1 CSVGLWSLAA
11 MGHAL
16 VRTVT
21 GFSVARA
28 LLGIGESGNFPA
40 GVKAVAEWFPKRE
53 RALATGVFNAGSNV
67 GVVLAALLVPWIAL
81 ALGWR
86 WAFVATGALDLAWLA
101 VWLTIYRQPSEH
113 PRLSDAELA
122 WIRSDPVE
130 PAGHVP
136 WRSLLARRQTW
147 AFIVGKAMTDPVWLF
162 YLFWLPKFL
171 DAAFGVRLAGLAA
184 PLVVIYVAS
193 DIGSVTG
200 GWVSGAR
207 SKRGWS
213 LSRGP
218 KTALLL
224 AGVASR
230 PAVIRSVY
238 HYEDCRHSR
247 DTRLST
253 ARGTA
258 APRQRLPLGPL
269 RADDRRGRDRHRP
282 PGPGRAGGRWRERQ
296 RHGPRPEIV
305 PRRARPAA
313 DRRAALPHRQSD
325 RVAAQPADATARR
338 HRVRLSRRAGPG
350 LGRAGI
356 RDPRGPPARSRA
368 VRVVPVLP
376 LREPGR
382 RLGRGADRGAARR
395 PGPRLETAVRI
406 RHPQTQGRRVST
418 ALRAGMLSGPRG
430 RAPGRQPAL
439 RPQRGLVYGAGRL
452 VRPAHRGPE
461 QRLPRGS
468 RVRAAWDAARPRAG
482 PHAAGHEYR
491 RRRV

>member
-1 CSVGLWSLAA
+1 MALLFAATTVNYIDRQVLGILAPTLTRELSWRETDYAAIVSWFSVAYGVGLLGMGRFLDRIGVRRGLACSVGLWSLAA

-184 PLVVIYVAS
+184 PLVVIYVAA

-200 GWVSGAR
+200 GWVSGALI
-207 SKRGWS
+207 KRGWS
-213 LSRGP
+213 VNRGR
-218 KTALLL
+218 KTALLIAALCIVPTTL
-224 AGVASR
+224 APSARSLWVAVGLVAVAASAHQWWSANLFTTVSDMFPRHAVASVVGLGGFAGMVSAFAFQRFTGALLEATGGSYSAVFAVLGVAYVG
-230 PAVIRSVY
+230 ALALL
-238 HYEDCRHSR
+238 H
-247 DTRLST
+247 LL
-253 ARGTA
+253 
-258 APRQRLPLGPL
+258 APRLEP
-269 RADDRRGRDRHRP
+269 
-282 PGPGRAGGRWRERQ
+282 
-296 RHGPRPEIV
+296 I
-305 PRRARPAA
+305 
-313 DRRAALPHRQSD
+313 
-325 RVAAQPADATARR
+325 
-338 HRVRLSRRAGPG
+338 
-350 LGRAGI
+350 
-356 RDPRGPPARSRA
+356 A
-368 VRVVPVLP
+368 V
-376 LREPGR
+376 
-382 RLGRGADRGAARR
+382 RGADAA
-395 PGPRLETAVRI
+395 
-406 RHPQTQGRRVST
+406 
-418 ALRAGMLSGPRG
+418 
-430 RAPGRQPAL
+430 
-439 RPQRGLVYGAGRL
+439 
-452 VRPAHRGPE
+452 
-461 QRLPRGS
+461 
-468 RVRAAWDAARPRAG
+468 
-482 PHAAGHEYR
+482 
-491 RRRV
+491 